1 MLPPS
6 SSNALRLAEPRTGA
20 TSGGSGLGPADS
32 AGCASTDSA
41 GEDVPGRPAVTAVP
55 GDGEPD
61 DGEPGAA
68 VVDAVVVGSADPA
81 APSVLPAVGDAA
93 AVPLAAGEP
102 LDDAVADAL
111 GVPVARGVGRG
122 VRGDGVG
129 VGGAVDG
136 GGGAVAVGVGGGVAW
151 VTTTAFDTVR
161 LG

>member
-6 SSNALRLAEPRTGA
+6 SSKALRLAEPRTGA
-20 TSGGSGLGPADS
+20 TSGGSGPGPADS

-55 GDGEPD
+55 GDGEP
-61 DGEPGAA
+61 GAT

-81 APSVLPAVGDAA
+81 APNGLPAVGDAT
-93 AVPLAAGEP
+93 AVPLGAGEP
-102 LDDAVADAL
+102 LDDAVADAV

-122 VRGDGVG
+122 VRGDGVAVGRG
-129 VGGAVDG
+129 VGGAVD

-151 VTTTAFDTVR
+151 VTTTAFDRVR

>member
-55 GDGEPD
+55 GDGEPG
-61 DGEPGAA
+61 DGEPGAT

-81 APSVLPAVGDAA
+81 APSVLPAVGVAA

-136 GGGAVAVGVGGGVAW
+136 GGAVAVGVGGGVAW